1 MARDGPTS
9 PAASYQSD
17 SGFEDAPTLNGPL
30 RRQTQTAPR
39 APTVRMCVSQR
50 WALRTPHVEHSLRAT
65 HSKVPRQEMD
75 QSWTAVSWQKFCEMF
90 YQICHS
96 SQAMCPIRFSLSSD
110 VRYAL
115 ACRQGEFDPTSF
127 SNHRV
132 QLLNQVESKSPSRQ
146 AKAYRH
152 LLDAFQL
159 AQFQSGDEVCCPTV
173 LPSTVSGKCVFCCS
187 HHPHDAPPI

>member
-1 MARDGPTS
+1 M
-9 PAASYQSD
+9 
-17 SGFEDAPTLNGPL
+17 
-30 RRQTQTAPR
+30 
-39 APTVRMCVSQR
+39 
-50 WALRTPHVEHSLRAT
+50 RTPHVEHSLRAT

-75 QSWTAVSWQKFCEMF
+75 QSWTAVSWQNCEMF

-146 AKAYRH
+146 AKAYRTFAGRLSVSSNFNPATKSVAPLFFH
-152 LLDAFQL
+152 RPFGKMRVFTAPTIHTMHHRSDGFYPFVDQWPQRDFMPGPNRPIVVA
-159 AQFQSGDEVCCPTV
+159 AKQF
-173 LPSTVSGKCVFCCS
+173 
-187 HHPHDAPPI
+187 